1 MKKIYSICISYQQSL
16 LLKLYDTLC
25 YIRGWTVV
33 SIVLLKKF
41 LTTWY
46 LKNKFIFVMERCSY
60 FSLQVIYNL
69 LSIRYNSRIRVLTYT
84 DELTGLDSTCKLF
97 PGSNWYEREVGN
109 ITGILITIDHIPN
122 NFHNIND
129 PHLLYNLNMYRINF
143 TLISIFLTI

>member
-1 MKKIYSICISYQQSL
+1 MKKKYSICISYQYSL

-60 FSLQVIYNL
+60 FSL
-69 LSIRYNSRIRVLTYT
+69 
-84 DELTGLDSTCKLF
+84 
-97 PGSNWYEREVGN
+97 
-109 ITGILITIDHIPN
+109 
-122 NFHNIND
+122 
-129 PHLLYNLNMYRINF
+129 
-143 TLISIFLTI
+143 